1 MAVSPLTLS
10 HPQQQKLRLD
20 EVQQEHGVRG
30 FQPISYR
37 PGGVQRHRCECE
49 RADRAKEASFNLAL
63 HLRTEEDG
71 CLYPTQRHKAL
82 HILN

>member
-1 MAVSPLTLS
+1 MTVSPVTLS

-37 PGGVQRHRCECE
+37 PGGDQRDRCECE
-49 RADRAKEASFNLAL
+49 RADRTEKGLAL
-63 HLRTEEDG
+63 NIRAEDVGLFYTERDG
-71 CLYPTQRHKAL
+71 HDSQ
-82 HILN
+82 